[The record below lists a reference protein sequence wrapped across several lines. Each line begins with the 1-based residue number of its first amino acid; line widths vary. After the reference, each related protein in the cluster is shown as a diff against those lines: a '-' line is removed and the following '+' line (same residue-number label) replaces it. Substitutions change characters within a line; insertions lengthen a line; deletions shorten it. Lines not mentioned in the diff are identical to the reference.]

1 MQIYSLLII
10 GLIDNYTFVV
20 VLTQNKW
27 FRPAN
32 SLRST
37 SLLVE
42 IHNTIFN
49 HHLSPWRKF
58 PSPLGEKLRFP
69 LHAFTLFCKKKVF
82 KETHFFHYFGVIR
95 FFLLLPRKRTK
106 QLFSWKLEE
115 AVIKKEARKI
125 SVVLI
130 EAKLCENGYLR
141 GRRTEV
147 QLKMAGLPTISSFI
161 VQEFEGGRGNNLINV
176 LQLVTFWK
184 IEKGLVKSLWKRRF
198 KSKCVFSFHFYF
210 IFYIST
216 LYFY

>member
-1 MQIYSLLII
+1 MGCGAPVRWSKNTTWDLII
-10 GLIDNYTFVV
+10 TFPREEISFSV
-20 VLTQNKW
+20 TNHFEK
-27 FRPAN
+27 N
-32 SLRST
+32 SDFPCM
-37 SLLVE
+37 LL
-42 IHNTIFN
+42 HF
-49 HHLSPWRKF
+49 F
-58 PSPLGEKLRFP
+58 
-69 LHAFTLFCKKKVF
+69 AKKKVF

-210 IFYIST
+210 IFLLYI
-216 LYFY
+216 FINNH